1 VGERSGDDV
10 MCDHARDSEHYE
22 QVAGETST
30 TVRDHSAA
38 GSRSFEGF

>member
-10 MCDHARDSEHYE
+10 MCDDARDCEHHE
-22 QVAGETST
+22 QVAGEAST
-30 TVRDHSAA
+30 TGRDRCAA